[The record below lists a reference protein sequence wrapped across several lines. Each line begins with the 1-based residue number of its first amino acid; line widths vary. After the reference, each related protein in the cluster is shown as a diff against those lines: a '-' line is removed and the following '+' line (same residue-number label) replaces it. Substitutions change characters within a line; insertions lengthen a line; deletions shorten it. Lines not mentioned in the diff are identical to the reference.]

1 MTSTT
6 DLTLP
11 YEVRAQVYHLLA
23 TLYIAPPDPG
33 QLAALRDPSFVAD
46 WPLGRGVPDVEAG
59 LARLAEALPGATAE
73 ALQAEF
79 WHLFGALGP
88 AAAPPWQSVYL
99 DREQVVMGEETI
111 RVRTLFARFG
121 LVSTLTDQQPED
133 HLGLQLQFLAALA
146 ARTAERL
153 AAGDEP
159 GARTLLEGMC
169 ECLEAH
175 LLRWVGEFVDL
186 AEAASESGF
195 YAGLS
200 RLTLGLLR
208 FDLDDLRRP
217 LAESSLI

>member
-1 MTSTT
+1 
-6 DLTLP
+6 
-11 YEVRAQVYHLLA
+11 VIRRAAGECLKR
-23 TLYIAPPDPG
+23 APLERPSEPG
-33 QLAALRDPSFVAD
+33 RSGIDVHAARIVCAGAERLRGAPRLCGDR
-46 WPLGRGVPDVEAG
+46 PLSRASPP
-59 LARLAEALPGATAE
+59 RS
-73 ALQAEF
+73 
-79 WHLFGALGP
+79 WALGP